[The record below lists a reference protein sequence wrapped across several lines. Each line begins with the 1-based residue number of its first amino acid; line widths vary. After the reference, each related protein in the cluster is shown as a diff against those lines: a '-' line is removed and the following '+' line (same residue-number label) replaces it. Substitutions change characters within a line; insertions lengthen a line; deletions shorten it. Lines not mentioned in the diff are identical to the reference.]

1 MEKTGTL
8 FLIPTTL
15 APDTAEQIISPQ
27 IKEIIAKTDYFFA
40 ENIRTTRRFISE
52 LKLGRKIED
61 LHFFELNK
69 DTPLAET
76 EKNMD
81 LLLSG
86 HDVGLLSEAGSPGIA
101 DPGAMAVALAHQKN
115 IPVVALAGPSA
126 ILMALMG
133 SGMNGQSFVF
143 HGYLPIEKTARLKM
157 VLQLEA
163 DAYKK
168 NQTQIFMETPFRNN
182 QLLQEIVE
190 NCQPQTKLCLAC
202 NLTAQDELLKTK
214 TILQWKTQLPDLHKK
229 PTVFL
234 IFK

>member
-1 MEKTGTL
+1 MTKTGTL

-15 APDTAEQIISPQ
+15 APDTAEYIISPQ
-27 IKEIIAKTDYFFA
+27 IKEIITKTDYFFA

-52 LKLGRKIED
+52 LKLGKKIED

-69 DTPLAET
+69 DTSTDET
-76 EKNMD
+76 EKNID
-81 LLLSG
+81 LLLNG
-86 HDVGLLSEAGSPGIA
+86 HDIGLLSEAGSPGIA
-101 DPGAMAVALAHQKN
+101 DPGAVAVALAHQKN
-115 IPVVALAGPSA
+115 IPVMALAGPSA

-157 VLQLEA
+157 VLQLET

-182 QLLQEIVE
+182 QLLQEIIE
-190 NCQPQTKLCLAC
+190 NCQSQTKLCLAC

-214 TILQWKTQLPDLHKK
+214 TISQWKTQMPDLHKK
-229 PTVFL
+229 PTIFL
-234 IFK
+234 IFR